1 MLRTTTLLIVMVLAG
16 GPTRSLACELWCSS
30 LAGANHQRAVGCD
43 DASRNVPTD
52 QQVRSITRC
61 HAAAANTPFVTEARQ
76 TKSALV
82 AATPVA
88 LVDSSSIGPD
98 SDETTAG
105 RCVFNVQPR
114 RPTSARTLLR
124 V

>member
-1 MLRTTTLLIVMVLAG
+1 MLRTTTLLIVTVLAG
-16 GPTRSLACELWCSS
+16 GPASSLACELWCSS
-30 LAGANHQRAVGCD
+30 AAAEDHHRAVGCH
-43 DASRNVPTD
+43 DASQNVPTG
-52 QQVRSITRC
+52 QQVRSTTGC
-61 HAAAANTPFVTEARQ
+61 HAAATTTPFVTEARQ
-76 TKSALV
+76 TDSANV
-82 AATPVA
+82 AGPLAH
-88 LVDSSSIGPD
+88 VDSSSIGPD